1 MLLQGLQEHICAS
14 HDLFAYDFSERP
26 QEPSRPD
33 APTIRVACP
42 TDLFDSS
49 GTLQSP
55 EADEYAQDFNKVR
68 VAMSVEE
75 ACQWQRAK

>member
-1 MLLQGLQEHICAS
+1 MQGLQEHVYAS

-42 TDLFDSS
+42 VDLFDSS
-49 GTLQSP
+49 GTLQSL
-55 EADEYAQDFNKVR
+55 EANKYAQDFNKVR
-68 VAMSVEE
+68 LALSAEE
-75 ACQWQRAK
+75 ASQWQSARST